1 MTRPYVRSIQPRD
14 AKEIFGNLS
23 QTNHFQVSFNGLPGG
38 VSEHLRTKFGVANP
52 AYFMGTKGNLLCSDA
67 ILPGSSLATTEVKDN
82 FMGIPQEFAHTRL
95 YTDID
100 FTFYVDNDYTNL
112 RIFEGWIDYISSG
125 SSNEINELENN
136 YYRRMRYPDSYKTQT
151 MYISKFEKDYK
162 SQLDY
167 QFFNAFPKLMTAIPV
182 SYGSADI
189 LKVSVS
195 FNYDRY
201 VINSGSR
208 SRSASTSRI
217 SDAERSSWTFN
228 KKSSLFGYNYED
240 YVALNSALNS
250 DSRNLFNGKLS
261 DRQIKNAFSNSAS
274 WRSDNTGSDNTGS
287 DNTGS
292 DNTNDFNETNTGST
306 SGRSF

>member
-1 MTRPYVRSIQPRD
+1 MARPYVRSIQPRD

-23 QTNHFQVSFNGLPGG
+23 QTNHFQVSFNGLPAA
-38 VSEHLRTKFGVANP
+38 VSTHLKEKFGISNSN
-52 AYFMGTKGNLLCSDA
+52 YFMGTKGNLLCSDA
-67 ILPGSSLATTEVKDN
+67 TLPGSSLATAEVKDN

-125 SSNEINELENN
+125 SSDEVDELKDN
-136 YYRRMRYPDSYKTQT
+136 YYRRMRYPIFYKCDT

-167 QFFNAFPKLMTAIPV
+167 QFLNVFPKLMTAIPV

-189 LKVSVS
+189 LKVSVT

-201 VINSGSR
+201 IINSGSR
-208 SRSASTSRI
+208 SRPASRI
-217 SDAERSSWTFN
+217 LDPERASQSF
-228 KKSSLFGYNYED
+228 KKQSSLNGREEYRD
-240 YVALNSALNS
+240 YVALTGDPRGLQ
-250 DSRNLFNGKLS
+250 NGKLS
-261 DRQIKNAFSNSAS
+261 SREIRRQYEVSTSWNSQNSSNRTFNGENNTTNTNNSFNS
-274 WRSDNTGSDNTGS
+274 NQNGSTGSAIG
-287 DNTGS
+287 
-292 DNTNDFNETNTGST
+292 
-306 SGRSF
+306 